1 MLPACDKK
9 KRYFLPKAGENN
21 SLLQIPHSSLPFCS
35 AALQEYTRYRFRV
48 VGFFLSLRSWGL
60 NSRDHKQNYCCSLKK
75 VFFWHNIIPSS
86 CFKKKKK
93 REKKCGCRTIQQL
106 WEEDFLLYKFCWCL
120 AHSQQWC
127 IFSTLCV
134 QSLMNAML
142 LKSLNVKNLKP
153 RFSEQSR
160 KVGEDIWEKEKE
172 YEMTEQ

>member
-1 MLPACDKK
+1 MLFIMLES
-9 KRYFLPKAGENN
+9 Y
-21 SLLQIPHSSLPFCS
+21 FCS
-35 AALQEYTRYRFRV
+35 LMNYLASLVAVRRYRVTNKMLLHPCF
-48 VGFFLSLRSWGL
+48 G
-60 NSRDHKQNYCCSLKK
+60 K
-75 VFFWHNIIPSS
+75 
-86 CFKKKKK
+86 FKKKKK

>member
-1 MLPACDKK
+1 MTKRKDTSYLKQERITVYCKYRILLSPSVVLPCRNIQDI
-9 KRYFLPKAGENN
+9 GSE
-21 SLLQIPHSSLPFCS
+21 LL
-35 AALQEYTRYRFRV
+35 
-48 VGFFLSLRSWGL
+48 FFFYPWGL
-60 NSRDHKQNYCCSLKK
+60 NSREHKQNYCCSLKK

-160 KVGEDIWEKEKE
+160 KVGEHIWEKEKE